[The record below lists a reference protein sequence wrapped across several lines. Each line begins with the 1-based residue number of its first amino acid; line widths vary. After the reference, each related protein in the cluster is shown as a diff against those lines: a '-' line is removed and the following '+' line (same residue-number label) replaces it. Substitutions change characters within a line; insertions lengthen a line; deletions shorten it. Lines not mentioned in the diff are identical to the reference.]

1 MAETA
6 DYLIVGGGIIGLN
19 LALVAKTRN
28 PESTVVL
35 IEKEPSCGFH
45 ASGRN
50 SGVLHAGFYYTD
62 DSLKAR
68 FTRDG
73 CKRLTDYCLQRGL
86 QINQNGKLVVARNE
100 GELRDLD
107 ELFLRGKKN
116 GVQLEEI
123 NANDARKIEPRA
135 RTYERALYSP
145 STAAIDPSEVVRSF
159 LSDAIELGVQVR
171 TDTEYIGRNGS
182 DIRTSRGSF
191 SAGYVINAAGVYAD
205 TIARDFGFAKDYR
218 ILPFKGL
225 YLYQNADAPPVRTAI
240 YPVPN
245 LEQPFLGVHLTVTVG
260 GRVKLGPTAT
270 PAFWKEHYRGMANFR
285 LAEMSEVV
293 SREALFFLRD
303 DFAFRRLAIRE
314 LQKYSRSH
322 MVRTAGELAE
332 GLKLEHFSQWGRP
345 GIRAQLVNITKNKLV
360 MDFCYE
366 ADENSFHVLN
376 SVSPAFTCALPFTE
390 HIFDQIE
397 ISAG

>member
-1 MAETA
+1 MAETV
-6 DYLIVGGGIIGLN
+6 DYLIIGGGIIGLN

-28 PESTVVL
+28 PGSTVVL

-50 SGVLHAGFYYTD
+50 SGVLHAGFYYTS

-73 CKRLTDYCLQRGL
+73 CRRLTDYCLQRGL

-100 GELRDLD
+100 GELGDLD
-107 ELFLRGKKN
+107 KLFLRGGKN
-116 GVQLEEI
+116 GVQLEKI
-123 NANDARKIEPRA
+123 SAHDARKIEPRA

-145 STAAIDPSEVVRSF
+145 STAAVDPSEVVRSF
-159 LSDAIELGVQVR
+159 LSDATVAGVQVR
-171 TDTEYIGRNGS
+171 TETEYMGRNGS
-182 DIRTSRGSF
+182 NIRTSRGLF

-205 TIARDFGFAKDYR
+205 TIARDFDFAEDYR

-240 YPVPN
+240 YPVPD
-245 LEQPFLGVHLTVTVG
+245 LEHPFLGVHLTVTVG

-270 PAFWKEHYRGMANFR
+270 PAFWKEHYRGVANFR
-285 LAEMSEVV
+285 LGEMSEVV
-293 SREALFFLRD
+293 SREALFFLRN
-303 DFAFRRLAIRE
+303 DFAFRRLAVRE

-322 MVRTAGELAE
+322 MVRAAGELAE
-332 GLKLEHFSQWGRP
+332 GLKLDHFSQWGRP
-345 GIRAQLVNITKNKLV
+345 GIRAQLVDIKQNKLV

-366 ADENSFHVLN
+366 ADDNSFHVLN

-397 ISAG
+397 VFAG

>member
-28 PESTVVL
+28 PESSVVL

-50 SGVLHAGFYYTD
+50 SGVLHAGFYYTA

-100 GELRDLD
+100 GELKDLD

-123 NANDARKIEPRA
+123 SARDARQIEPRA

-145 STAAIDPSEVVRSF
+145 STAAVDPSEVVRSF

-205 TIARDFGFAKDYR
+205 AIARDFGFAKDYR

-225 YLYQNADAPPVRTAI
+225 YLYQDADAPPVRTAI
-240 YPVPN
+240 YPEPN

-303 DFAFRRLAIRE
+303 DFSFRRLAIRE

-322 MVRTAGELAE
+322 MVKTAGELAE

>member
-28 PESTVVL
+28 PESSVVL

-50 SGVLHAGFYYTD
+50 SGVLHAGFYYTS

-86 QINQNGKLVVARNE
+86 QIKQNGKLVVARNE

-107 ELFLRGKKN
+107 ELFLRGEKN
-116 GVQLEEI
+116 GVQLEKI
-123 NANDARKIEPRA
+123 SANDARKIEPRA

-182 DIRTSRGSF
+182 DIRTSRGLI

-205 TIARDFGFAKDYR
+205 AIARDFGFAKDYR

-225 YLYQNADAPPVRTAI
+225 YLYQDADAPPVRTAI

>member
-1 MAETA
+1 MTETS

-28 PESTVVL
+28 PRSTVVL

-50 SGVLHAGFYYTD
+50 SGVLHAGFYYTA

-86 QINQNGKLVVARNE
+86 QINQNGKLVVARDE
-100 GELRDLD
+100 GELGDLD

-123 NANDARKIEPRA
+123 SAHDARKIEPRA

-145 STAAIDPSEVVRSF
+145 STAAVDPSEVVRSF
-159 LSDAIELGVQVR
+159 LSDAISLGVQVR
-171 TDTEYIGRNGS
+171 TDTEYIGRNGNN
-182 DIRTSRGSF
+182 IRTSRGSF

-205 TIARDFGFAKDYR
+205 TIARDFGFAVDYR

-240 YPVPN
+240 YPVPD

-270 PAFWKEHYRGMANFR
+270 PAFWKEHYRGVANFR

-293 SREALFFLRD
+293 SREALFFLRN
-303 DFAFRRLAIRE
+303 DFSFRRLAVRE

-322 MVRTAGELAE
+322 MVRAAGELAE
-332 GLKLEHFSQWGRP
+332 GLKLDHFSQWGRP
-345 GIRAQLVNITKNKLV
+345 GIRAQLVDIRQNKLV

-390 HIFDQIE
+390 YIFDQIE
-397 ISAG
+397 NSTG

>member
-1 MAETA
+1 MTNFFCA
-6 DYLIVGGGIIGLN
+6 
-19 LALVAKTRN
+19 
-28 PESTVVL
+28 
-35 IEKEPSCGFH
+35 
-45 ASGRN
+45 
-50 SGVLHAGFYYTD
+50 
-62 DSLKAR
+62 
-68 FTRDG
+68 
-73 CKRLTDYCLQRGL
+73 
-86 QINQNGKLVVARNE
+86 
-100 GELRDLD
+100 
-107 ELFLRGKKN
+107 GKKN
-116 GVQLEEI
+116 GVQLEKI
-123 NANDARKIEPRA
+123 SANDARKIEPRA

-182 DIRTSRGSF
+182 DIRTSRGLI

>member
-28 PESTVVL
+28 PESSVVL

-50 SGVLHAGFYYTD
+50 SGVLHAGFYYTS

-86 QINQNGKLVVARNE
+86 QIKQNGKLVVARNE

-107 ELFLRGKKN
+107 ELFLRGEKN
-116 GVQLEEI
+116 GVQLEKI
-123 NANDARKIEPRA
+123 SANDARKIEPRA

-145 STAAIDPSEVVRSF
+145 STAAVDPSEVVRSF

-171 TDTEYIGRNGS
+171 TDTEYIGRDGS
-182 DIRTSRGSF
+182 DIRTSRGLI

-205 TIARDFGFAKDYR
+205 AIARDFGFAKDYR

-225 YLYQNADAPPVRTAI
+225 YLYQDADAPPVRTAI